1 LPWASLLVVNT
12 GIHAKK
18 WSREQAIAYLIE
30 NTPNPENDS
39 EKAIERY
46 IAMPGQTTA
55 YMIGKLKIMEPRA
68 QAQKA
73 LGEKFDIRGFN
84 NEILKDGPVPL
95 NILQSKL
102 ENWVTTKK

>member
-1 LPWASLLVVNT
+1 
-12 GIHAKK
+12 
-18 WSREQAIAYLIE
+18 
-30 NTPNPENDS
+30 
-39 EKAIERY
+39 
-46 IAMPGQTTA
+46 
-55 YMIGKLKIMEPRA
+55 MIGKLKIMEPRA